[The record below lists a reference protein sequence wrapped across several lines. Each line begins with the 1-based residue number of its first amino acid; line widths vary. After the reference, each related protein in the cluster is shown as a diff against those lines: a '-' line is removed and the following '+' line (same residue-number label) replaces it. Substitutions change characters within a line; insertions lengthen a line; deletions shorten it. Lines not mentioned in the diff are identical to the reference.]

1 MQNTQ
6 LDPTI
11 ETVSAEE
18 APDCKVFSPDAQNAS
33 PSSLRRY
40 LINKRIFD
48 IVFSLAVLILLSPV
62 YLILALLIVLDD
74 PHAGPIYAQ
83 TRVGKDGKPFRFYK
97 FRTMVKD
104 ADRMLDSLLD
114 LNEKRGGPAF
124 KIKDDPRITR
134 VGRFLRKTSLDEL
147 PQFFNVLKGDMSVVG
162 PRPPLPHEVA
172 QYSPYHMQRL
182 SVTPGLT
189 CYWQTRKNR
198 DAIQFE
204 DWVEMDLQY
213 IREQSYLLD
222 LKLILLTVKVV
233 TTGQGQ

>member
-114 LNEKRGGPAF
+114 LNEKRDGPAF
-124 KIKDDPRITR
+124 KIKDDPRLTR

-189 CYWQTRKNR
+189 CYWQTSQNR

-213 IREQSYLLD
+213 IRERSYLLD

>member
-114 LNEKRGGPAF
+114 LNEKRDGPAF

-189 CYWQTRKNR
+189 CYWQTSQNR

-213 IREQSYLLD
+213 IRERSYLLD
-222 LKLILLTVKVV
+222 LKLILRTVKVV

>member
-1 MQNTQ
+1 
-6 LDPTI
+6 
-11 ETVSAEE
+11 
-18 APDCKVFSPDAQNAS
+18 
-33 PSSLRRY
+33 
-40 LINKRIFD
+40 
-48 IVFSLAVLILLSPV
+48 
-62 YLILALLIVLDD
+62 
-74 PHAGPIYAQ
+74 
-83 TRVGKDGKPFRFYK
+83 
-97 FRTMVKD
+97 
-104 ADRMLDSLLD
+104 MLDSLQD
-114 LNEKRGGPAF
+114 LNEKRDGPAF

-147 PQFFNVLKGDMSVVG
+147 PQFFNVLKGDISVVG

-189 CYWQTRKNR
+189 CYWQTSQNR

-213 IREQSYLLD
+213 IRERSYLLD

>member
-33 PSSLRRY
+33 PGSLRRY

-114 LNEKRGGPAF
+114 LNEKRDGPAF

-213 IREQSYLLD
+213 IRERSYLLD

>member
-114 LNEKRGGPAF
+114 LNEKRDGPAF

-147 PQFFNVLKGDMSVVG
+147 PQFFNVLRGDMSVVG

-172 QYSPYHMQRL
+172 QYAPYHMQRL

-213 IREQSYLLD
+213 IRERSYLLD
-222 LKLILLTVKVV
+222 LKLILLTVTVV

>member
-1 MQNTQ
+1 MPNTQ
-6 LDPTI
+6 LDPT
-11 ETVSAEE
+11 TAPDSEE
-18 APDCKVFSPDAQNAS
+18 STPDCKACSQTRS
-33 PSSLRRY
+33 EGSLRGY
-40 LINKRIFD
+40 LILKRIFD
-48 IVFSLAVLILLSPV
+48 IVFSLAVLLVLSPV
-62 YLILALLIVLDD
+62 YLIMALLIVLDD

-83 TRVGKDGKPFRFYK
+83 TRVGKDGKTFRFYK

-104 ADRMLDSLLD
+104 ADRMLDSLRD
-114 LNEKRGGPAF
+114 LNEKRDGPAF

-172 QYSPYHMQRL
+172 QYTPYHMQRL

-204 DWVEMDLQY
+204 DWMELDLRY
-213 IREQSYLLD
+213 IRERSFLLD
-222 LKLILLTVKVV
+222 LKLIFLTVKVV
-233 TTGQGQ
+233 VTGEGE

>member
-33 PSSLRRY
+33 PGSLRRY

-114 LNEKRGGPAF
+114 LNEKRDGPAF

-189 CYWQTRKNR
+189 CYWQTSQNR

-213 IREQSYLLD
+213 IRERSYLLD

>member
-114 LNEKRGGPAF
+114 LNEKRDGPAF

-134 VGRFLRKTSLDEL
+134 MGRFLRKTSLDEL
-147 PQFFNVLKGDMSVVG
+147 PQFFNVLRGDMSVVG

-213 IREQSYLLD
+213 IRERSYLLD

>member
-33 PSSLRRY
+33 PGSLRRY

-48 IVFSLAVLILLSPV
+48 IVFSLSVLILLSPV

-114 LNEKRGGPAF
+114 LNEKRDGPAF

-213 IREQSYLLD
+213 IRERSYLLD

>member
-48 IVFSLAVLILLSPV
+48 IVFSLSVLILLSPV

-189 CYWQTRKNR
+189 CYWQTSQNR

-213 IREQSYLLD
+213 IRERSYLLD

>member
-213 IREQSYLLD
+213 IRERSYLLD

>member
-189 CYWQTRKNR
+189 CYWQTSQNR

-213 IREQSYLLD
+213 IRERSYLLD

>member
-114 LNEKRGGPAF
+114 LNEKRDGPAF

-189 CYWQTRKNR
+189 CYWQTSQNR

-213 IREQSYLLD
+213 IRERSYLLD

>member
-134 VGRFLRKTSLDEL
+134 MGRFLRKTSLDEL

-189 CYWQTRKNR
+189 CYWQTSQNR

-213 IREQSYLLD
+213 IRERSYLLD

>member
-83 TRVGKDGKPFRFYK
+83 TRVGRDGKPFRFYK

-114 LNEKRGGPAF
+114 LNEKRDGPAF

-213 IREQSYLLD
+213 IRERSYLLD

>member
-33 PSSLRRY
+33 PGSLRRY

-147 PQFFNVLKGDMSVVG
+147 PQFFNVLRGDMSVVG

-213 IREQSYLLD
+213 IRERSYLLD

>member
-33 PSSLRRY
+33 PGSLRRY

-114 LNEKRGGPAF
+114 LNEKRDGPAF

-134 VGRFLRKTSLDEL
+134 MGRFLRKTSLDEL

-213 IREQSYLLD
+213 IRERSYLLD

>member
-147 PQFFNVLKGDMSVVG
+147 PQFFNVLRGDMSVVG

-213 IREQSYLLD
+213 IRERSYLLD

>member
-62 YLILALLIVLDD
+62 YLILSLLIVLDD

-114 LNEKRGGPAF
+114 LNEKRDGPAF

-213 IREQSYLLD
+213 IRERSYLLD

>member
-114 LNEKRGGPAF
+114 VNEKRDGPAF

-189 CYWQTRKNR
+189 CYWQTSQNR

-213 IREQSYLLD
+213 IRERSYLLD

>member
-11 ETVSAEE
+11 TTVSAEE
-18 APDCKVFSPDAQNAS
+18 TPDCKVFSPEAQNSS

-62 YLILALLIVLDD
+62 YLIMALLIVLDD

-114 LNEKRGGPAF
+114 LNEKRDGPAF

-147 PQFFNVLKGDMSVVG
+147 PQFWNVLKGDMSVVG

-172 QYSPYHMQRL
+172 QYNSYHMQRL

-189 CYWQTRKNR
+189 CYWQTKKNR
-198 DAIQFE
+198 DSISFE

-213 IREQSYLLD
+213 IRERSYLLD
-222 LKLILLTVKVV
+222 LKLIFLTVKVV

>member
-114 LNEKRGGPAF
+114 LNEKRDGPAF

-134 VGRFLRKTSLDEL
+134 MGRFLRKTSLDEL

-213 IREQSYLLD
+213 IRERSYLLD

>member
-18 APDCKVFSPDAQNAS
+18 APDCKGFSPDAQNAS

-48 IVFSLAVLILLSPV
+48 IVFSLSVLILLSPV

-114 LNEKRGGPAF
+114 LNEKRDGPAF

-189 CYWQTRKNR
+189 CYWQTSQNR

-213 IREQSYLLD
+213 IRERSYLLD

>member
-18 APDCKVFSPDAQNAS
+18 APDCKAFSPDAQNAS

-114 LNEKRGGPAF
+114 LNEKRDGPAF

-213 IREQSYLLD
+213 IRERSYLLD